1 MLHRSHLTDNEHVLA
16 PDDALL
22 HLGKQGLA
30 DVSLIFVA
38 VGGVD
43 VAVAGRNGS
52 LYCALHGGAG
62 AMGGLQQVKQF

>member
-1 MLHRSHLTDNEHVLA
+1 MLHRSHLANDEHVLA

-22 HLGKQGLA
+22 HLGEQGLA

-43 VAVAGRNGS
+43 VAIAGRNGS
-52 LYCALHGGAG
+52 LYSALDRGAG
-62 AMGGLQQVKQF
+62 EMGGLQQVKQF